1 MNGSKINKERALRGL
16 HAVKGHANS
25 RMIRGYELEEQAI
38 DTIADVLH
46 LLTAKGFTPAKV
58 EAILDLSAKHWAFEI
73 SNPEEQV

>member
-25 RMIRGYELEEQAI
+25 RIIRGHELEEQAI

-46 LLTAKGFTPAKV
+46 LLTAKGFNERQV
-58 EAILDLSAKHWAFEI
+58 ESILDLSAKHWCHEI
-73 SNPEEQV
+73 SGEGE